1 MAHTLWLVHS
11 IGIDI
16 GGTAIKAG
24 LLDDAGALVTT
35 ARRESVPAHP
45 DAIVEHTISLVK
57 ELAEGLNGSYSLG
70 VAVAAFLNPAR
81 DTVVLSPNIAW
92 ENRSLRG
99 ELESSLGVPI
109 TLENDANAAAWGEYQ
124 QGAGVGAESMV
135 MFTLGTGVG
144 GAVIVNDRLLVG
156 ARGIAGELGHI
167 IVEPDGPQCGCG
179 QYGCLEA
186 VASATAFVRE
196 YRAHTGN
203 HDVTT
208 ATLEEALSHQPELS
222 ASLYRRAA
230 RALAL
235 ALVDV
240 QAVCDP
246 ECVVFGGG
254 MADKAGSVL
263 MPLVQQHWAELTRDR
278 RSEARPAI
286 RLATLGNNAGV
297 IGAALASRASGVRAD

>member
-1 MAHTLWLVHS
+1 MHS

-24 LLDDAGALVTT
+24 ILDSSGALVAT
-35 ARRESVPAHP
+35 ARRDSVPTQP
-45 DAIVEHTISLVK
+45 DEIVDQTVSLVR
-57 ELAEGLNGSYSLG
+57 ELSEGLEHFSVG
-70 VAVAAFLNPAR
+70 VAVAAFLDTRR

-92 ENRSLRG
+92 ENRPLRQ
-99 ELESSLGVPI
+99 ELESILGVPI
-109 TLENDANAAAWGEYQ
+109 ALENDANAAAWGEYTS
-124 QGAGVGAESMV
+124 GAGAGAQSMV
-135 MFTLGTGVG
+135 MFTLGTGIG
-144 GAVIVNDRLLVG
+144 GAVIVNHNLLVG

-179 QYGCLEA
+179 QFGCLEA
-186 VASATAFVRE
+186 IASATAFVRE
-196 YRAHTGN
+196 YRSHTG
-203 HDVTT
+203 DDTVTT
-208 ATLEEALSHQPELS
+208 ATIEQALSNQPELS
-222 ASLYRRAA
+222 SRLYRNAA

-240 QAVCDP
+240 QSVVDP

-263 MPLVQQHWAELTRDR
+263 VPMVEKEWEHLTRSR
-278 RSEARPAI
+278 RSQARPEI

-297 IGAALASRASGVRAD
+297 IGAALASRAHAGHAD

>member
-1 MAHTLWLVHS
+1 VHS

-24 LLDDAGALVTT
+24 LLDDIGALVKT
-35 ARRESVPAHP
+35 ARRESVPANP
-45 DAIVEHTISLVK
+45 DAIVEHTISLVR
-57 ELAEGLNGSYSLG
+57 ELAEGLDGGYSVG
-70 VAVAAFLNPAR
+70 VAVAAFLNAAR

-92 ENRSLRG
+92 ENRSLRA
-99 ELESSLGVPI
+99 ELESSVGVPI

-124 QGAGVGAESMV
+124 QGAGVDAESMV

-144 GAVIVNDRLLVG
+144 GAVILGNKLLVG

-196 YRAHTGN
+196 YRAHTGD
-203 HDVTT
+203 HEVTT
-208 ATLEEALSHQPELS
+208 ATIEKALSDQPELS
-222 ASLYRRAA
+222 ADLYRRAA

-240 QAVCDP
+240 QAVFDP
-246 ECVVFGGG
+246 DCVVFGGG
-254 MADKAGSVL
+254 MADKAGPVL
-263 MPLVQQHWAELTRDR
+263 VPLVEQHWAELTRNR
-278 RSEARPAI
+278 RSHARPSI

-297 IGAALASRASGVRAD
+297 IGAALASRAPGVRAD